1 MFFLTAAVV
10 LLTLLPNSIFA
21 QTVVEKT
28 QNILYEIVEKSFPE
42 LDAKKIRVKTF
53 KSSATFFKTQFSFG
67 RFLTFQGMRTT
78 IFVNPLVFE
87 RKAPEEGIR
96 AILAHELG
104 HALYYKQKTRLRLFG
119 LIGLI
124 DGGFNAKFERR
135 TDLVAIERGYGA
147 GLIVY
152 REWLYQNVSGKSVAE
167 KKRDYF
173 TPEEITLL
181 IAAFE
186 KHPKLFEKLKKNV
199 PRNLNE
205 VEKAFK

>member
-53 KSSATFFKTQFSFG
+53 KSSATFFKAQFSFG
-67 RFLTFQGMRTT
+67 RFLTFRGMRTT

-87 RKAPEEGIR
+87 NNAPEEGIR

-104 HALYYKQKTRLRLFG
+104 HALYFKEKNRLQLVG
-119 LIGLI
+119 LVSLI
-124 DGGFNAKFERR
+124 DGGFTAKFERR
-135 TDLVAIERGYGA
+135 TDLVAIERGYGE
-147 GLIVY
+147 GLIKY
-152 REWLYQNVSGKSVAE
+152 REWLYRNVPPNNLAE
-167 KKRDYF
+167 KLRNYF
-173 TPEEITLL
+173 TPEEIRLL
-181 IAAFE
+181 MQANE
-186 KHPKLFEKLKKNV
+186 NNPKLFDQLKKRV
-199 PRNLNE
+199 PRNLKE
-205 VEKAFK
+205 VENAFK